1 MAPRVRRIV
10 VLALLLPAVG
20 AVPASGARPTL
31 QQPYDVLP
39 LANGHLVVSD
49 LPAGAV
55 YDIDPTKRS
64 ARRVAR
70 VPDARDLALLP
81 DGRILVTSR
90 AKVLAIAPRTGKVT
104 PYLTARSYLLG
115 IALAPGGGLYGSENV
130 PGHEETTLVLLR
142 GGTRTVLAEGLR
154 GVHGIQ
160 VAPDGGLI
168 LGESYAGRV
177 LKFDPATKKIDVLA
191 TGLAYPGFELPA
203 AGGGWF
209 VSERG
214 ANRIA
219 RLWPDCPVTKV
230 ADAFQPGP
238 IAFDSRHRIV
248 GVSQDGTVFRI
259 SGGRS
264 TTIYP

>member
-1 MAPRVRRIV
+1 MTVCRTA
-10 VLALLLPAVG
+10 VLALLLLAVA
-20 AVPASGARPTL
+20 AVPASGARPAL

-55 YDIDPTKRS
+55 YDIDTTKRS
-64 ARRVAR
+64 ARLIAR
-70 VPDARDLALLP
+70 VPNARDLALLP

-90 AKVLAIAPRTGKVT
+90 AKVLAITPRTGKLT

-142 GGTRTVLAEGLR
+142 GGTRTVLADGLR

-160 VAPDGGLI
+160 VAANGGLI

-177 LKFDPATKKIDVLA
+177 LRLDPATKQIEVLA

-209 VSERG
+209 VSELG
-214 ANRIA
+214 ADRIA
-219 RLWPDCPVTKV
+219 RLWPDGHVTKV

-238 IAFDSRHRIV
+238 IAFDSRRRIV
-248 GVSQDGTVFRI
+248 GVSQNGTVFRVA
-259 SGGRS
+259 GGQSRR
-264 TTIYP
+264 IYP